1 VPRDRTTNLG
11 RGFQKAFVLAAA
23 ANMLLVC
30 VGGLVFPTTLTT
42 SGSWLGL
49 VADTTILTVYA
60 AIGWL
65 GMPRTN
71 RLDSRILAAA
81 IPAGGIAGIV
91 FCIEIIAEYVLL
103 PGDNTVF
110 GLVEFGA
117 VFFVFFVAAV
127 WVACRTRRIG
137 FGILASMWSSA
148 IASLVWLGAIL
159 TISYLFHGTVRQ
171 TYVFQAEGN
180 YDDFARSGQ
189 TDFDAFIMQDFMGAG
204 FYHLLLSPIVA
215 GLVGTVG
222 ATISRAIARLVRTN
236 RGTRKTRISSSGSRA
251 SG

>member
-1 VPRDRTTNLG
+1 MDSARRFRTV
-11 RGFQKAFVLAAA
+11 FALAAA
-23 ANMLLVC
+23 GNILLVC
-30 VGGLVFPTTLTT
+30 LGWLVFPTTLKTP
-42 SGSWLGL
+42 GSWLGL
-49 VADTTILTVYA
+49 AADTTILTVYA

-71 RLDSRILAAA
+71 RLDSRILGTA

-91 FCIEIIAEYVLL
+91 FCVEIIAEYVLL
-103 PGDNTVF
+103 PHDNTVF

-117 VFFVFFVAAV
+117 VFFLFFAAAV
-127 WVACRTRRIG
+127 WVAYRTQRIG
-137 FGILASMWSSA
+137 FGMLTAMWSSA

-204 FYHLLLSPIVA
+204 FYHLLLSPIAA
-215 GLVGTVG
+215 GLVGAVG
-222 ATISRAIARLVRTN
+222 AAVGRAVARLVRTAELPV
-236 RGTRKTRISSSGSRA
+236 TR
-251 SG
+251 